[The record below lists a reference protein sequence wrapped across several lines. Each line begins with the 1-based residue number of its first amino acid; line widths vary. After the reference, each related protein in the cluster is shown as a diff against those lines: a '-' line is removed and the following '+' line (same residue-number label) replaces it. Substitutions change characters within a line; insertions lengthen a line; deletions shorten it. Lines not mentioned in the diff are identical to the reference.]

1 MFDVDTVFFLEG
13 EGERNLITAIFLNWI
28 LRTCSCAGLR
38 TFEILADL
46 HNLLVRFF
54 SQSLNLQIQG
64 FQIYTHKRS
73 FEHELFWKFNA
84 TISSATR
91 SLPATAC
98 SPPAA
103 SNIKCK
109 FIIASRETNAE
120 RTRNDSLK
128 NKRPWLGWIMLNI
141 TFCCLDS
148 ASCQRQEIPITQ
160 CKKRNLDARSFS
172 RRTEM
177 VACVGIWKR
186 DMEHHERS
194 TFFRG
199 WASFK
204 LEPVRNSETHKFK

>member
-1 MFDVDTVFFLEG
+1 MRLFPRNRVDSKVWRLDTFFFFG
-13 EGERNLITAIFLNWI
+13 G
-28 LRTCSCAGLR
+28 G
-38 TFEILADL
+38 DL
-46 HNLLVRFF
+46 HSLLVRFF

-120 RTRNDSLK
+120 RTKNESLK
-128 NKRPWLGWIMLNI
+128 NKIPWLGWIMLHI

-148 ASCQRQEIPITQ
+148 ASCQRQEIPNTQ
-160 CKKRNLDARSFS
+160 CKKRNLDGRSCS
-172 RRTEM
+172 RRTETGH
-177 VACVGIWKR
+177 VSASEKR
-186 DMEHHERS
+186 TWSIMKQALFPRMS
-194 TFFRG
+194 IFQA
-199 WASFK
+199 WASPK
-204 LEPVRNSETHKFK
+204 QWDPQV

>member
-1 MFDVDTVFFLEG
+1 MQ
-13 EGERNLITAIFLNWI
+13 
-28 LRTCSCAGLR
+28 CAGLR

-109 FIIASRETNAE
+109 FIIASRETNAQ
-120 RTRNDSLK
+120 RTKNDSLK

-141 TFCCLDS
+141 MFSCLDS
-148 ASCQRQEIPITQ
+148 ASCQR
-160 CKKRNLDARSFS
+160 
-172 RRTEM
+172 TEM
-177 VACVGIWKR
+177 GHVSASEKGTWSIMKQALFPR
-186 DMEHHERS
+186 MS
-194 TFFRG
+194 IFQA
-199 WASFK
+199 WASPK
-204 LEPVRNSETHKFK
+204 QWDPQV